1 MKWGTIE
8 VSRIKKWLYERF
20 LPAWCRDDL
29 MEANKRL
36 RERVDKQAQEIERL
50 NAYIDGMQDAMI
62 RSRVIIKAGKVDAK

>member
-1 MKWGTIE
+1 M
-8 VSRIKKWLYERF
+8 SRIKRWLYERF

-36 RERVDKQAQEIERL
+36 QKKVDEQAQEIERL
-50 NAYIDGMQDAMI
+50 NAYIDGMQDAML